1 MWVDIL
7 KIGELAKLTGCS
19 VQSIRFYEKE
29 HLLSAPRRSDGN
41 YRLYSQSNLEQL
53 TFIKHCRNLDITL
66 AEIKQL
72 LELKRSPET
81 QCKEVNNL
89 IDSHISQINTRIL
102 ELNKLKDSLG
112 TLRAKCSTVR
122 SVKDCGILQDLLIH
136 SPII

>member
-1 MWVDIL
+1 M

-41 YRLYSQSNLEQL
+41 YRIYSQSNLEQL
-53 TFIKHCRNLDITL
+53 TFIKHCRSLDITL

-72 LELKRSPET
+72 LDLTRSPDM
-81 QCKEVNNL
+81 QCEKVNNL
-89 IDSHISQINTRIL
+89 IDEHIGQINTRIL

-112 TLRAKCSTVR
+112 NLRAKCNTDR
-122 SVKDCGILQDLLIH
+122 LVKDCGILQDLLTH
-136 SPII
+136 SPKN